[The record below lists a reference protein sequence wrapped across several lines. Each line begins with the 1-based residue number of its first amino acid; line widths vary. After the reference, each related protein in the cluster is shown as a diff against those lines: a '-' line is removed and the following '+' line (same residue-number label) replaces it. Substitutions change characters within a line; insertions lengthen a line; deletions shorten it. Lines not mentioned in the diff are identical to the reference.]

1 MIVIAITKS
10 PTKCIG
16 ISSFFK
22 MIGDRDSDQKINDLT
37 QPCYFHNGLINFL
50 VVRLVL
56 HCIYLSLSHFQPFY
70 WFFLANLRFQ
80 NVMQCLCNQLW
91 KLEVHFRYKI
101 DPINRFFNFGN
112 KSKFT
117 LVADLS
123 AGLQHCVF
131 L

>member
-1 MIVIAITKS
+1 MSNTWRKVASRHSAFHSPWWKLWTYFVIEVKWFRL
-10 PTKCIG
+10 P
-16 ISSFFK
+16 
-22 MIGDRDSDQKINDLT
+22 
-37 QPCYFHNGLINFL
+37 YFHNGLINFL

>member
-1 MIVIAITKS
+1 MSNTWRKVASRHSAFHSPWWKLWTYFVIEVKWFRL
-10 PTKCIG
+10 P
-16 ISSFFK
+16 
-22 MIGDRDSDQKINDLT
+22 
-37 QPCYFHNGLINFL
+37 YFHNGLINFL

-101 DPINRFFNFGN
+101 VPINRFFNFGN